1 MLKDIQKKL
10 LLKYPLIWNTKFV
23 PMLIIGILFHVLYFG
38 IGYLN
43 GSIDFTGKHYYES
56 ETSAV
61 MFGVLIAILIIIV
74 WLVNYFKNN
83 SLKSFYKKSKNALF
97 YEWFQIFI
105 ICFLL
110 VSFFIPYSIGKQL
123 HERSYFSKTEATKRC
138 EAIALADLFID
149 GYFAQTE
156 VDSTASILKDTII
169 AGEYQYARLFYKDSM
184 IFQGK
189 KYAQY
194 SLLNRRSYDFSLIS
208 RKEDSLKVIE
218 VKNWLINNQQEKVKE
233 LMDDYLK
240 IVNEHKLKTNLKTNK
255 WFKEVYNYPNFTNFS
270 YIKPYFEEYEAE
282 KSYRSYDVVTAEPQY
297 GNQNKYSNYFVQ
309 QDILKSSYDTIS
321 KAHTSVFIEFEAF
334 LAFLCGGLGL
344 SLLLFS
350 FKVTTGKSW
359 LIAVVCVGVLNIL
372 FGILTLFIS
381 SGVTYFYLVLITF
394 VILKIY
400 FASIYLQ
407 KKSIVFSRIVLNILL
422 WSFPFMIPIVYGL
435 IMDYYKSFEYS
446 IEYGY
451 NSPEYNWL
459 QENFVNMITINFIV
473 CVIILFVMSRII
485 RNWKGIAEE

>member
-23 PMLIIGILFHVLYFG
+23 PMLLIGMLFHIIYFG

-43 GSIDFTGKHYYES
+43 GSIDFTGRDYYDS
-56 ETSAV
+56 ETTAI
-61 MFGVLIAILIIIV
+61 MFGVLIAILIIIL
-74 WLVNYFKNN
+74 WLVYYFKNN

-97 YEWFQIFI
+97 YEWFQIFV

-123 HERSYFSKTEATKRC
+123 HERSYFSKTEATQRC
-138 EAIALADLFID
+138 ETIALADLFID

-156 VDSTASILKDTII
+156 VDSTKSVLNDTII
-169 AGEYQYARLFYKDSM
+169 DGEYQYYQLFYKDSM

-194 SLLNRRSYDFSLIS
+194 SLINRRSYDFSLIS
-208 RKEDSLKVIE
+208 REEDSLKVIE
-218 VKNWLINNQQEKVKE
+218 VKNWLINNQQEKVKT

-270 YIKPYFEEYEAE
+270 YIKPYFEEYETE
-282 KSYRSYDVVTAEPQY
+282 FFY
-297 GNQNKYSNYFVQ
+297 GDPENKMIPNNRDHNKYSNYFVQ
-309 QDILKSSYDTIS
+309 QDILKSNYDTIS
-321 KAHTSVFIEFEAF
+321 DAHTNVFLEYEAF
-334 LAFLCGGLGL
+334 LAFLCGALGL
-344 SLLLFS
+344 SLLVFS

-372 FGILTLFIS
+372 FGIFTLFIPS
-381 SGVTYFYLVLITF
+381 VLTYFYLVLITF
-394 VILKIY
+394 GILKIY
-400 FASIYLQ
+400 FAAIYMQ
-407 KKSIVFSRIVLNILL
+407 RKGIGFSRVVLNILL
-422 WSFPFMIPIVYGL
+422 WSFPLMIPLIYGL
-435 IMDYYKSFEYS
+435 IMQYYQSYEYS

-459 QENFVNMITINFIV
+459 QENFLNMLTLNFIF
-473 CVIILFVMSRII
+473 CVIMMFFMSRII

>member
-1 MLKDIQKKL
+1 
-10 LLKYPLIWNTKFV
+10 
-23 PMLIIGILFHVLYFG
+23 
-38 IGYLN
+38 
-43 GSIDFTGKHYYES
+43 
-56 ETSAV
+56 
-61 MFGVLIAILIIIV
+61 
-74 WLVNYFKNN
+74 
-83 SLKSFYKKSKNALF
+83 
-97 YEWFQIFI
+97 
-105 ICFLL
+105 
-110 VSFFIPYSIGKQL
+110 
-123 HERSYFSKTEATKRC
+123 
-138 EAIALADLFID
+138 
-149 GYFAQTE
+149 
-156 VDSTASILKDTII
+156 
-169 AGEYQYARLFYKDSM
+169 M

-189 KYAQY
+189 KYAKY

-208 RKEDSLKVIE
+208 REEDSLKVIE
-218 VKNWLINNQQEKVKE
+218 VKNWLIKNQQEKVKE

-270 YIKPYFEEYEAE
+270 YIKPYFEEYETE
-282 KSYRSYDVVTAEPQY
+282 FFY
-297 GNQNKYSNYFVQ
+297 GDPENKMIPNNRDQNKYSNYFVQ

-321 KAHTSVFIEFEAF
+321 KAHTNVFIEFEAF

-407 KKSIVFSRIVLNILL
+407 KKSVGFSRIVLNILL

-459 QENFVNMITINFIV
+459 QENFLNMLTLNFIF
-473 CVIILFVMSRII
+473 CVIMMFFMSRII